1 MGMRRCILLIWWC
14 CIAAASTF
22 AAEPG
27 RFVISAASFR
37 DPTLTVYLDVL
48 DQNGEAPAQLSPG
61 DLSAR
66 LQEQNLKVTDVKSFD
81 ASGEG
86 VAYIFLI
93 DTSKSIQRSQ
103 FEEMREAIGDWID
116 ALQAKDRMTIF
127 AFGEQVRQL
136 VDFTDDKAS
145 LRAALNNVAPTDLQT
160 KLYLALRDATN
171 LGQRVEA
178 GLPYRRVIV
187 ILSDGKDEG
196 SGFTSDDI
204 RTLVE
209 QGHMPIYA
217 IGSSRLSAKE
227 RTEYL
232 EALNRLAVLSGGLY
246 VKNSVLNATYNEI
259 KQAIRRVFVAQL
271 ACESCRVN
279 NQSQPLDITLKSA
292 TAAWVAHLPVSLIWV
307 PPPPTPPWWQ
317 NLLSWKIA
325 LALVVILSVVFVVVI
340 CVVIRIGGKKVPEPV
355 TKITPPPV
363 VVQQVNSVQPGRSI
377 QLTVVAGA
385 ECRRVDKVNLSGK
398 TVVGRDKAC
407 DVSYADDT
415 EMSAKHYELI
425 LAGKNVEVRDL
436 GSTNGTLLNGARL
449 QAQQRLE
456 DGDLIRAGRTEVR
469 ITFGAA

>member
-1 MGMRRCILLIWWC
+1 MRRCILLIWWC
-14 CIAAASTF
+14 CVAAASTW

-48 DQNGEAPAQLSPG
+48 DQNGEAPGQLSPA

-66 LQEQNLKVTDVKSFD
+66 LQEQNLKVRDVKSFD

-93 DTSKSIQRSQ
+93 DISKSIQRSQ
-103 FEEMREAIGDWID
+103 FETMREAIGDWIN
-116 ALQAKDRMTIF
+116 ALKANDRMTIF
-127 AFGEQVRQL
+127 AFGVRVRQL
-136 VDFTDDKAS
+136 IDFTDDKAG
-145 LRAALNNVAPTDLQT
+145 LHAALSNVAPTDLQT
-160 KLYLALRDATN
+160 KLYLALREAIN

-204 RTLVE
+204 RSLVE

-217 IGSSRLSAKE
+217 IGSSRLPAKE
-227 RTEYL
+227 QAQYL

-246 VKNSVLNATYNEI
+246 VKNNVLSATYNEI

-271 ACESCRVN
+271 ACQGCRVN

-292 TAAWVAHLPVSLIWV
+292 TAAWAAHLPVNLIWV
-307 PPPPTPPWWQ
+307 PPPPMPPWWQ
-317 NLLSWKIA
+317 NLMSWKIV
-325 LALVVILSVVFVVVI
+325 LSLLVVLSIVFVVI
-340 CVVIRIGGKKVPEPV
+340 GVVIRIIGKKVPEPV
-355 TKITPPPV
+355 TKIPPPSIQ
-363 VVQQVNSVQPGRSI
+363 VQQVKSAQPGRGI

-385 ECRRVDKVNLSGK
+385 ERGRVENVNLSGK

-449 QAQQRLE
+449 QTQQRLE

>member
-1 MGMRRCILLIWWC
+1 MRRCILLTWWC
-14 CIAAASTF
+14 CVAAASTL

-48 DQNGEAPAQLSPG
+48 DQNGEAPAHLNPS

-66 LQEQNLKVTDVKSFD
+66 LQEQNLKVADVKSFD

-93 DTSKSIQRSQ
+93 DISKSIQRSQ
-103 FEEMREAIGDWID
+103 FEEMREAIGEWID
-116 ALQAKDRMTIF
+116 ALKAKDRMTIF
-127 AFGEQVRQL
+127 AFGEQIRQL
-136 VDFTDDKAS
+136 IDFTDDKAG
-145 LRAALNNVAPTDLQT
+145 LRAALKSVAPTDLQT
-160 KLYLALRDATN
+160 KLYLALRDAIN

-178 GLPYRRVIV
+178 GLPFRRVIV

-196 SGFTSDDI
+196 SGFSSDDI

-217 IGSSRLSAKE
+217 IGSSQLRVKE
-227 RTEYL
+227 QAQYL

-246 VKNSVLNATYNEI
+246 VKNSVLNATYNEV

-271 ACESCRVN
+271 ACENCRVN
-279 NQSQPLDITLKSA
+279 NQSQPLDITLKSG
-292 TAAWVAHLPVSLIWV
+292 TAAWVGRLAVNLIWV
-307 PPPPTPPWWQ
+307 PRPPTPPWWQ
-317 NLLSWKIA
+317 SLISWKIA
-325 LALVVILSVVFVVVI
+325 LSLIALLGVAVVIR
-340 CVVIRIGGKKVPEPV
+340 VVIRIGKKVPEPV
-355 TKITPPPV
+355 TKIPPLPV
-363 VVQQVNSVQPGRSI
+363 VVEPVKSVQSGRSI
-377 QLTVVAGA
+377 QITVVAGA
-385 ECRRVDKVNLSGK
+385 EHGRVDNVNLSGK

-407 DVSYADDT
+407 DVSYADDS

-425 LAGKNVEVRDL
+425 LAGKNVEVLDL

-449 QAQQRLE
+449 QTQQRLE

-469 ITFGAA
+469 ITFGAL

>member
-1 MGMRRCILLIWWC
+1 LLTWWC
-14 CIAAASTF
+14 CVAAAWTW

-37 DPTLTVYLDVL
+37 DPTLTAYLDVL
-48 DQNGEAPAQLSPG
+48 DQNGEAPAQLNPG
-61 DLSAR
+61 DLSVR
-66 LQEQNLKVTDVKSFD
+66 LQERDLKVTDVKSFD

-93 DTSKSIQRSQ
+93 DISKSIQRSQ
-103 FEEMREAIGDWID
+103 FEEMREATGDWID
-116 ALQAKDRMTIF
+116 ALKAKDRMTIF

-136 VDFTDDKAS
+136 IDFTDDKAG
-145 LRAALNNVAPTDLQT
+145 LRAALSNLAPTDLQT
-160 KLYLALRDATN
+160 KLYLALRDAIN

-227 RTEYL
+227 QTQYL

-246 VKNSVLNATYNEI
+246 VKNSVLSGTYNQI

-271 ACESCRVN
+271 ACQSCQVN
-279 NQSQPLDITLKSA
+279 NQAQLLDITLKSGVV
-292 TAAWVAHLPVSLIWV
+292 AWVAHLAVNLIWL

-317 NLLSWKIA
+317 KLLSWKIA
-325 LALVVILSVVFVVVI
+325 LSLAVALSVVLVVVI
-340 CVVIRIGGKKVPEPV
+340 RVIRNGKKGPEPV
-355 TKITPPPV
+355 TKISLPPV
-363 VVQQVNSVQPGRSI
+363 VAEQVRSVLPGRSL

-385 ECRRVDKVNLSGK
+385 ERGRVDNRNLSEK

-449 QAQQRLE
+449 QTQQRLE
-456 DGDLIRAGRTEVR
+456 DGDLVRAGRTEVR

>member
-1 MGMRRCILLIWWC
+1 MGMRRCILLLAWWSC
-14 CIAAASTF
+14 F
-22 AAEPG
+22 AAGSTWAAGPG

-61 DLSAR
+61 DFSAR
-66 LQEQNLKVTDVKSFD
+66 LQEQDLKVTDVKTFD
-81 ASGEG
+81 TSGEG

-93 DTSKSIQRSQ
+93 DVSRSIQRSQ
-103 FEEMREAIGDWID
+103 FEEMREAIGNWID
-116 ALQAKDRMTIF
+116 ALNAKDRMTIF

-136 VDFTDDKAS
+136 IDFTDDKAG
-145 LRAALNNVAPTDLQT
+145 LRAALKSVAPTDLQT
-160 KLYLALRDATN
+160 KLYLALRDAIN
-171 LGQRVEA
+171 LGQRVEV
-178 GLPYRRVIV
+178 GLPYRRVVV

-217 IGSSRLSAKE
+217 IGSSRLPAKE
-227 RTEYL
+227 QAQYL
-232 EALNRLAVLSGGLY
+232 EALNRLTVLSGGLY
-246 VKNSVLNATYNEI
+246 VKNSVLSTTYNEI

-271 ACESCRVN
+271 ACQSCRVN
-279 NQSQPLDITLKSA
+279 NQSQPLDITLKSP
-292 TAAWVAHLPVSLIWV
+292 TAALVAHLPVNLIWV
-307 PPPPTPPWWQ
+307 PPPPKPPWWQ
-317 NLLSWKIA
+317 DLISWKIA
-325 LALVVILSVVFVVVI
+325 LSLVVVLSIVFVVVI
-340 CVVIRIGGKKVPEPV
+340 RVVIHVGNKTPEPV
-355 TKITPPPV
+355 TRIPPPPV
-363 VVQQVNSVQPGRSI
+363 VIEQVKSALPGRSV
-377 QLTVVAGA
+377 QVTVVAGA
-385 ECRRVDKVNLSGK
+385 ERGRVDNVNLSGK

-407 DVSYADDT
+407 DVAYPDDT

-449 QAQQRLE
+449 QTQQRLE

>member
-14 CIAAASTF
+14 CLAAGSTW
-22 AAEPG
+22 AADPG

-66 LQEQNLKVTDVKSFD
+66 LQQQSLKVTSVKSFD

-93 DTSKSIQRSQ
+93 DISKSIQQSQ
-103 FEEMREAIGDWID
+103 FEEMREAIGNWID
-116 ALQAKDRMTIF
+116 ALKAKDRMTIF

-136 VDFTDDKAS
+136 IDFTDDKAA
-145 LRAALNNVAPTDLQT
+145 LRAALSGVAPTDLKT
-160 KLYLALRDATN
+160 KLYLALRDAIN

-178 GLPYRRVIV
+178 GLPYRRVVV

-217 IGSSRLSAKE
+217 IGSSRLPAKE
-227 RTEYL
+227 QAVYL

-246 VKNSVLNATYNEI
+246 VKNSVLSATYNEI
-259 KQAIRRVFVAQL
+259 KQAIRRVFVAEL
-271 ACESCRVN
+271 ACQGCLVN
-279 NQSQPLDITLKSA
+279 NQSQPLDITLNSA
-292 TAAWVAHLPVSLIWV
+292 MTARVGHLPVNLIWV
-307 PPPPTPPWWQ
+307 PPPEKPPWWQ
-317 NLLSWKIA
+317 VSWKIA
-325 LALVVILSVVFVVVI
+325 LSLLVVLSVVFVVVI
-340 CVVIRIGGKKVPEPV
+340 RVVIHIGDKKVPEPV
-355 TKITPPPV
+355 TKIPPPPV
-363 VVQQVNSVQPGRSI
+363 VVQQVKVAQPGRSI

-385 ECRRVDKVNLSGK
+385 ERGRADNVNLSGK
-398 TVVGRDKAC
+398 AVVGRDKAC
-407 DVSYADDT
+407 EVSYPDDT

-425 LAGKNVEVRDL
+425 SAGRNVEVRDL
-436 GSTNGTLLNGARL
+436 GSTNGTLLNGALL
-449 QAQQRLE
+449 QTQQRLE
-456 DGDLIRAGRTEVR
+456 DGDLVRAGRTEVR